1 LKTIAKD
8 NSKAIHIL
16 FILLLVLLGVLSI
29 SVIGL
34 KGCSYYTTAVA
45 ERPFHPDYDLWKPTG
60 FLGHGLGFL
69 GTAMIVFG
77 VSMYSSRKRI
87 KALSHWGKITYWLEF
102 HIFLCLVGPVFVLY
116 HTTFKFGGI
125 VSVSFWS
132 MTAVVLSGIIGRY
145 LYVQIPKNIRGTE
158 LTFNELESLNNDYS
172 RKLFEEYS
180 LSETFIAEIEKIGS
194 IAKEKSLSLSGIFK
208 EFFLKG
214 SQRRVTLHHIQKQ
227 LQGKN
232 IHKEDIKN
240 ILTIARKKA
249 ILLQRIALL
258 EGTQKLFHY
267 WHVIHLPFTIVM
279 FIILAIHIVIAF
291 LFGYRW
297 IF

>member
-1 LKTIAKD
+1 MLFFLG
-8 NSKAIHIL
+8 IL
-16 FILLLVLLGVLSI
+16 SV
-29 SVIGL
+29 SVIGF
-34 KGCSYYTTAVA
+34 KGCSYYSTSIA
-45 ERPFHPDYDLWKPTG
+45 ERPYHSDYELWKPTG
-60 FLGHGLGFL
+60 FYGHGLGFL

-87 KALSHWGKITYWLEF
+87 RALSSWGKISYWLEF
-102 HIFLCLVGPVFVLY
+102 HIFLCLVGPIFVLY

-132 MTAVVLSGIIGRY
+132 MTAVVLSGVIGRY

-158 LTFNELESLNNDYS
+158 LTFDELENLNRDYS

-180 LSETFIAEIEKIGS
+180 LSESLIEEIEKIG
-194 IAKEKSLSLSGIFK
+194 AVVREKSHSWNGIFK

-214 SQRRVTLHHIQKQ
+214 AQRRAALHHLLEQLKSRNVQKEDV
-227 LQGKN
+227 KN
-232 IHKEDIKN
+232 IIAV
-240 ILTIARKKA
+240 ARKKA
-249 ILLQRIALL
+249 ILLQRVALL

-267 WHVIHLPFTIVM
+267 WHVVHLPFTIVM
-279 FIILAIHIVIAF
+279 FIILAIHIVVAF